1 MALPNPLY
9 VACFPLQEY
18 FVNKD
23 TGFPLANGYVEFFSD
38 PAFTVPKD
46 VYQQSYVAAP
56 TETYTYTSLGSVL
69 QLSLVGTFQDAN
81 GADIIP
87 FLFPYTGTPQAPGTV
102 QLYWIRVWSGN
113 PSVQG
118 SVLQFTRAAWPPN
131 LVQSSSPTDVFES
144 SQNLFTNPEFSI
156 VNFVPDSGQTFFT
169 ITAAGVGSMEIAP
182 GWMLSWSGAGTIK
195 LTQESI
201 VDASL
206 IQTNPSYALK
216 IDVAAGVTN
225 VKLTQRL
232 YQSPRVFD
240 ERYLSV
246 AAFVK
251 SNSGTADTIK
261 INYVS
266 SNAVSYEVLNGVTT
280 TNQEFKLLA
289 GFGGAPVFITQTNNT
304 DSPLTGYVDFT
315 LEVPLARITTFTSF
329 FGVTVQNASSLV
341 TNVQQTNAQQTNGM
355 FWYYKPQLEYKPIP
369 SYTLGWDF
377 AMNPFQAQ
385 GTAGVLYNPTSPG
398 KSAYVADQTLL
409 FQSTVNTTTVSQV
422 DNRAIKL
429 AVATNPSSLALI
441 QYLGPR
447 EAQEL
452 LNNPVCSQIR
462 AKVSTG
468 TLRGQ
473 IHLYYT
479 TVDATLP
486 VMTNYSATST
496 VGGYTLVSAV
506 DNTTGAP
513 TVGGGGNYGTWIEVT
528 RDTLGAANFTLS
540 STMSEYGFA
549 GWNESA
555 VAGISSAKFFAIVVS
570 FAQVPVSS
578 NIEIEHISLQKGY
591 IPTAPAAMSF
601 GETLTGL
608 QQYYEKSYDVAT
620 LPGAVSTSGI
630 VTFVNT
636 YQANPAA
643 GIGSVFKTPKRKA
656 PSSTTGLSTDN
667 FSIYTSNGVSGVI
680 LDGAGTDRP
689 VTAVF
694 TSENSYYFNWNSS
707 VTAIS
712 STMSYQWVADARFGI
727 QN

>member
-195 LTQESI
+195 LTQELI

-266 SNAVSYEVLNGVTT
+266 SNAVSYEVLNGVTS
-280 TNQEFKLLA
+280 TNQQFKLLA
-289 GFGGAPVFITQTNNT
+289 GFGGAPVFITQTGNT

-341 TNVQQTNAQQTNGM
+341 TNVQQTNAQQTNAT
-355 FWYYKPQLEYKPIP
+355 FWYYKDQLAYKPIP

-385 GTAGVLYNPTSPG
+385 GVAGFLYNPTSPG
-398 KSAYVADQTLL
+398 KSVYVADQTLL

-429 AVATNPSSLALI
+429 AVATNASSLALI

-486 VMTNYSATST
+486 VMAANPAT
-496 VGGYTLVSAV
+496 GGYTLVSAV

-513 TVGGGGNYGTWIEVT
+513 TVGGGGNHGTWIEVT

-555 VAGISSAKFFAIVVS
+555 VAGINNAKFFAIVVS
-570 FAQVPVSS
+570 FAQVPVGL
-578 NIEIEHISLQKGY
+578 NIEIEYISLQKGY

-601 GETLTGL
+601 GETLAAL

-667 FSIYTSNGVSGVI
+667 FSIYTSNGASGVI

-689 VTAVF
+689 VTSVF

>member
-69 QLSLVGTFQDAN
+69 QLSGVGTFQDN
-81 GADIIP
+81 NSNDIIP
-87 FLFPYTGTPQAPGTV
+87 FLFPYTGTPESPGTV
-102 QLYWIRVWSGN
+102 QLYWIRVWSGVPN
-113 PSVQG
+113 TQG

-131 LVQSSSPTDVFES
+131 LTQSSSPADVFES

-156 VNFVPDSGQTFFT
+156 VDFVPDSGQTFFT
-169 ITAAGVGSMEIAP
+169 INVSTTGSMQIAP
-182 GWMLSWSGAGTIK
+182 GWSLSWAGTGTIK
-195 LTQESI
+195 LTQDLI
-201 VDASL
+201 VNAAL
-206 IQTNPSYALK
+206 VQTNPSYALK
-216 IDVAAGVTN
+216 IDVSAGVTD

-232 YQSPRVFD
+232 LQSPRIFD
-240 ERYLSV
+240 ARYLSV

-251 SNSGTADTIK
+251 SDSGTADTI
-261 INYVS
+261 IMNYVA
-266 SNAVSYEVLNGVTT
+266 SNGATYQVLSGVTL
-280 TNQEFKLLA
+280 TNNAYELLA
-289 GFGGAPVFITQTNNT
+289 GVGGAPVFITQTNNT

-315 LEVPLARITTFTSF
+315 LVVPSARITTFTSF

-341 TNVQQTNAQQTNGM
+341 TNVQQTNAQQTNAT
-355 FWYYKPQLEYKPIP
+355 FWYYKDQLAYKPIP

-398 KSAYVADQTLL
+398 KSAYAADQTLL

-429 AVATNPSSLALI
+429 AVATNASSLALI

-462 AKVSTG
+462 AKVSTE

-479 TVDATLP
+479 VDATLP
-486 VMTNYSATST
+486 VMAANPAT
-496 VGGYTLVSAV
+496 GGYTLVSAV

-513 TVGGGGNYGTWIEVT
+513 TVGGGGNYGTWVEVT
-528 RDTLGAANFTLS
+528 RDTLGAANFTLTT
-540 STMSEYGFA
+540 TMSNNSFA

-555 VAGISSAKFFAIVVS
+555 VAGINNAKFFAIVVS
-570 FAQVPVSS
+570 FAQVPVST

-591 IPTAPAAMSF
+591 IATAPAAMSF

-608 QQYYEKSYDVAT
+608 QQYYEKSYNWDVVPGTAT
-620 LPGAVSTSGI
+620 TVGQITQAHASNGTEFTTSVNYVSKR
-630 VTFVNT
+630 
-636 YQANPAA
+636 ANPTVTIINPTLGVFSGPVSSMNQFYWEVVAA
-643 GIGSVFKTPKRKA
+643 I
-656 PSSTTGLSTDN
+656 
-667 FSIYTSNGVSGVI
+667 SG
-680 LDGAGTDRP
+680 
-689 VTAVF
+689 
-694 TSENSYYFNWNSS
+694 
-707 VTAIS
+707 TAIQ
-712 STMSYQWVADARFGI
+712 YQYTADARYGI
-727 QN
+727 V

>member
-195 LTQESI
+195 LTQELI

-266 SNAVSYEVLNGVTT
+266 SNAVSYEVLNGVTS
-280 TNQEFKLLA
+280 TNQQFKLLA
-289 GFGGAPVFITQTNNT
+289 GFGGAPVFITQTGNT

-341 TNVQQTNAQQTNGM
+341 TNVQQTNAQQTNAT
-355 FWYYKPQLEYKPIP
+355 FWYYKDQLAYKPIP

-385 GTAGVLYNPTSPG
+385 GVAGFLYNPTSPG
-398 KSAYVADQTLL
+398 KSVYVADQTLL

-429 AVATNPSSLALI
+429 AVATNASSLALI

-462 AKVSTG
+462 AKVSTE

-479 TVDATLP
+479 VDATLP
-486 VMTNYSATST
+486 VMAANPAT
-496 VGGYTLVSAV
+496 GGYTLVSAV

-513 TVGGGGNYGTWIEVT
+513 TVGGGGNYGTWVEVT
-528 RDTLGAANFTLS
+528 RDTLGAANFTLTT
-540 STMSEYGFA
+540 TMSNNSFA

-555 VAGISSAKFFAIVVS
+555 VAGINNAKFFAIVVS

-591 IPTAPAAMSF
+591 IATAPAAMSF

-712 STMSYQWVADARFGI
+712 STMSYQWVADARYGI

>member
-9 VACFPLQEY
+9 IACFPLQEY

-38 PAFTVPKD
+38 PAFTVPKN
-46 VYQQSYVAAP
+46 VYQQSYIAAP

-69 QLSLVGTFQDAN
+69 QLSGVGTFQDN
-81 GADIIP
+81 NSNDIIP
-87 FLFPYTGTPQAPGTV
+87 FLFPYTGTPESPGAV
-102 QLYWIRVWSGN
+102 QLYWIRVWSGVPN
-113 PSVQG
+113 TQG

-280 TNQEFKLLA
+280 TNQQFKLLA
-289 GFGGAPVFITQTNNT
+289 GFGGAPVFITQTGNT

-341 TNVQQTNAQQTNGM
+341 TNVQQTNAQQTNAT
-355 FWYYKPQLEYKPIP
+355 FWYYKDQLAYKPIP

-385 GTAGVLYNPTSPG
+385 GIAGVLYNPASPG
-398 KSAYVADQTLL
+398 KSVYVADQTLL

-429 AVATNPSSLALI
+429 AVATNASSLALI

-486 VMTNYSATST
+486 VMAANPAT
-496 VGGYTLVSAV
+496 GGYTLVSAV

-540 STMSEYGFA
+540 TTMSNNSFA

-555 VAGISSAKFFAIVVS
+555 VAGISNAKFFAIVVS

-591 IPTAPAAMSF
+591 IATAPAAMSF

-707 VTAIS
+707 GTAIS
-712 STMSYQWVADARFGI
+712 STMSYQWVADARYGI

>member
-195 LTQESI
+195 LTQELI

-266 SNAVSYEVLNGVTT
+266 SNAVSYEVLNGVTS
-280 TNQEFKLLA
+280 TNQQFKLLA
-289 GFGGAPVFITQTNNT
+289 GFGGAPVFITQTGNT

-341 TNVQQTNAQQTNGM
+341 TNVQQTNAQQTNAT
-355 FWYYKPQLEYKPIP
+355 FWYYKDQLAYKPIP

-385 GTAGVLYNPTSPG
+385 GVAGFLYNPTSPG
-398 KSAYVADQTLL
+398 KSVYVADQTLL

-429 AVATNPSSLALI
+429 AVATNPSSLALV

-486 VMTNYSATST
+486 VMAANPAT
-496 VGGYTLVSAV
+496 GGYTLVSAI

-513 TVGGGGNYGTWIEVT
+513 TVGGGGNHGTWIEVT

-540 STMSEYGFA
+540 TTMSNNSFA

-591 IPTAPAAMSF
+591 IATAPAAMSF
-601 GETLTGL
+601 GETLAGL
-608 QQYYEKSYDVAT
+608 QQYYEKSYELAT
-620 LPGAVSTSGI
+620 NPGTITLIGSTQFGATSGGG
-630 VTFVNT
+630 N
-636 YQANPAA
+636 AA
-643 GIGSVFKTPKRKA
+643 GATSFYKTTKRIA
-656 PSSTTGLSTDN
+656 PTWNSGTGVYNLAPYSTQGTINNVYNSSLGDN
-667 FSIYTSNGVSGVI
+667 AISAVYSGVSGFSFQY
-680 LDGAGTDRP
+680 AGTGGGG
-689 VTAVF
+689 
-694 TSENSYYFNWNSS
+694 
-707 VTAIS
+707 AIGNG
-712 STMSYQWVADARFGI
+712 MSLQWVADARFGI

>member
-182 GWMLSWSGAGTIK
+182 GWMLSWSGTGTIK
-195 LTQESI
+195 LTQELI

-266 SNAVSYEVLNGVTT
+266 SNAVSYEVLNGVTS
-280 TNQEFKLLA
+280 TNQQFKLLA
-289 GFGGAPVFITQTNNT
+289 GFGGAPVFITQTGNT

-341 TNVQQTNAQQTNGM
+341 TNVQQTNAQQTNAT
-355 FWYYKPQLEYKPIP
+355 FWYYKDQLAYKPIP

-385 GTAGVLYNPTSPG
+385 GVAGFLYNPTSPG
-398 KSAYVADQTLL
+398 KSVYVADQTLL

-429 AVATNPSSLALI
+429 AVATNASSLALI

-462 AKVSTG
+462 AKVSAG
-468 TLRGQ
+468 TLKGQ
-473 IHLYYT
+473 IKLYY

-486 VMTNYSATST
+486 VMAANPAT
-496 VGGYTLVSAV
+496 GGYTLVSAV

-513 TVGGGGNYGTWIEVT
+513 TVGGGGNHGTWIEVT
-528 RDTLGAANFTLS
+528 RDTLGAANFTLTT
-540 STMSEYGFA
+540 TMSNNSFA

-555 VAGISSAKFFAIVVS
+555 VAGINNAKFFAIVVS

-591 IPTAPAAMSF
+591 IATAPAAMSF

-608 QQYYEKSYDVAT
+608 QQYYEKSYNWDVVPGTAT
-620 LPGAVSTSGI
+620 TVGQITQAHASNGTEFTTSVNYVSKR
-630 VTFVNT
+630 
-636 YQANPAA
+636 ANPTVTIINPTLGVFSGPVSSMNQFYWEVVAA
-643 GIGSVFKTPKRKA
+643 I
-656 PSSTTGLSTDN
+656 
-667 FSIYTSNGVSGVI
+667 SG
-680 LDGAGTDRP
+680 
-689 VTAVF
+689 
-694 TSENSYYFNWNSS
+694 
-707 VTAIS
+707 TAIQ
-712 STMSYQWVADARFGI
+712 YQYTADARYGI
-727 QN
+727 V

>member
-69 QLSLVGTFQDAN
+69 QLSSVGTFQDAN

-195 LTQESI
+195 LTQELI

-266 SNAVSYEVLNGVTT
+266 SNAVSYEVLNGVTS
-280 TNQEFKLLA
+280 TNQQFKLLA
-289 GFGGAPVFITQTNNT
+289 GFGGAPVFITQTGNT

-341 TNVQQTNAQQTNGM
+341 TNVQQTNAQQTNAT
-355 FWYYKPQLEYKPIP
+355 FWYYKDQLAYKPIP

-385 GTAGVLYNPTSPG
+385 GVAGFLYNPTSPG
-398 KSAYVADQTLL
+398 KSVYVADQTLL

-422 DNRAIKL
+422 ENRAIKL
-429 AVATNPSSLALI
+429 AVATNASSLALI

-486 VMTNYSATST
+486 VMAANPAT
-496 VGGYTLVSAV
+496 GGYTLVSAV

-540 STMSEYGFA
+540 TTMSNNSFA

-555 VAGISSAKFFAIVVS
+555 VAGISNAKFFAIVVS

-591 IPTAPAAMSF
+591 IATAPAAMSF

-707 VTAIS
+707 GTAIS
-712 STMSYQWVADARFGI
+712 STMSYQWVADARYGI

>member
-9 VACFPLQEY
+9 IACFPLQEY

-46 VYQQSYVAAP
+46 VYQQSYIAAP

-69 QLSLVGTFQDAN
+69 QLSGVGTFQDN
-81 GADIIP
+81 NSNDIIP
-87 FLFPYTGTPQAPGTV
+87 FLFPYTGTPQSPGTV
-102 QLYWIRVWSGN
+102 QLYWIRVWSGVPN
-113 PSVQG
+113 TQG

-131 LVQSSSPTDVFES
+131 LTQSSSPADVFES

-156 VNFVPDSGQTFFT
+156 VDFVPDSGQTFFT
-169 ITAAGVGSMEIAP
+169 INVSTTSSMQIAP
-182 GWMLSWSGAGTIK
+182 GWSLSWAGTGTIK
-195 LTQESI
+195 LTQDLI
-201 VDASL
+201 VNAAL
-206 IQTNPSYALK
+206 VQTNPSYALK
-216 IDVAAGVTN
+216 IDVSAGVSN

-232 YQSPRVFD
+232 LQSPRIFD
-240 ERYLSV
+240 ARYLSI

-251 SNSGTADTIK
+251 SDSGTADTI
-261 INYVS
+261 IMNYVA
-266 SNAVSYEVLNGVTT
+266 SNGATYQVLNGVTL
-280 TNQEFKLLA
+280 TNNAYELLA
-289 GFGGAPVFITQTNNT
+289 GVGGAPVFITQTNNT

-341 TNVQQTNAQQTNGM
+341 TNVQQTNAQQTNAT
-355 FWYYKPQLEYKPIP
+355 FWYYKDQLAYKPIP

-385 GTAGVLYNPTSPG
+385 GIAGFLYNPSSPG
-398 KSAYVADQTLL
+398 KSVYVADQTLL
-409 FQSTVNTTTVSQV
+409 FQSTVNTTTVSQLT
-422 DNRAIKL
+422 NRALNL

-441 QYLGPR
+441 QYLGPN

-468 TLRGQ
+468 ALRGQ

-479 TVDATLP
+479 VDATLP
-486 VMTNYSATST
+486 VMAANPAT
-496 VGGYTLVSAV
+496 GGYTLVSAV

-513 TVGGGGNYGTWIEVT
+513 TVGGGGNFGTWVEVT

-540 STMSEYGFA
+540 TTMSNNSFA

-570 FAQVPVSS
+570 FAQVPVST

-608 QQYYEKSYDVAT
+608 QQYYEKSYELGTSLGTITLIGSTQFGGTSGGANAEGATSFYKTSKRVAPT
-620 LPGAVSTSGI
+620 WNSGTGVYNLAPYSTQGTINNVYNSTTGDKAITGVTSGI
-630 VTFVNT
+630 SGFSFV
-636 YQANPAA
+636 Y
-643 GIGSVFKTPKRKA
+643 
-656 PSSTTGLSTDN
+656 TGTGG
-667 FSIYTSNGVSGVI
+667 GV
-680 LDGAGTDRP
+680 
-689 VTAVF
+689 AVGQG
-694 TSENSYYFNWNSS
+694 
-707 VTAIS
+707 
-712 STMSYQWVADARFGI
+712 MSLQWVADARYGI

>member
-69 QLSLVGTFQDAN
+69 QLSSVGTFQDAN

-195 LTQESI
+195 LTQELI

-266 SNAVSYEVLNGVTT
+266 SNAVSYEVLNGVTS
-280 TNQEFKLLA
+280 TNQQFKLLA
-289 GFGGAPVFITQTNNT
+289 GFGGAPVFITQTGNT

-341 TNVQQTNAQQTNGM
+341 TNVQQTNAQQTNAT
-355 FWYYKPQLEYKPIP
+355 FWYYKDQLAYKPIP

-385 GTAGVLYNPTSPG
+385 GVAGFLYNPTSPG
-398 KSAYVADQTLL
+398 KSVYVADQTLL

-429 AVATNPSSLALI
+429 AVATNASSLALI

-468 TLRGQ
+468 TLKGQ

-486 VMTNYSATST
+486 VMAANPAT
-496 VGGYTLVSAV
+496 GGYTLVSAV

-513 TVGGGGNYGTWIEVT
+513 TVGGGGNHGTWIEVT

-555 VAGISSAKFFAIVVS
+555 VAGINNAKFFAIVVS
-570 FAQVPVSS
+570 FAQVPVGL
-578 NIEIEHISLQKGY
+578 NIEIEYISLQKGY

-601 GETLTGL
+601 GETLAAL

>member
-69 QLSLVGTFQDAN
+69 QLSSVGTFQDAN

-195 LTQESI
+195 LTQELI

-266 SNAVSYEVLNGVTT
+266 SNAVSYEVLNGVTS
-280 TNQEFKLLA
+280 TNQQFKLLA
-289 GFGGAPVFITQTNNT
+289 GFGGAPVFITQTGNT

-341 TNVQQTNAQQTNGM
+341 TNVQQTNAQQTNAT
-355 FWYYKPQLEYKPIP
+355 FWYYKDQLAYKPIP

-385 GTAGVLYNPTSPG
+385 GVAGFLYNPTSPG
-398 KSAYVADQTLL
+398 KSVYVADQTLL

-429 AVATNPSSLALI
+429 AVATNASSLALI

-462 AKVSTG
+462 AKVSTE

-479 TVDATLP
+479 VDATLP
-486 VMTNYSATST
+486 VMAANPAT
-496 VGGYTLVSAV
+496 GGYTLVSAV

-513 TVGGGGNYGTWIEVT
+513 TVGGGGNYGTWVEVT
-528 RDTLGAANFTLS
+528 RDTLGAANFTLTT
-540 STMSEYGFA
+540 TMSNNSFA

-555 VAGISSAKFFAIVVS
+555 VAGINNAKFFAIVVS

-591 IPTAPAAMSF
+591 IATAPAAMSF

-608 QQYYEKSYDVAT
+608 QQYYEKSYNWDVVPGTAT
-620 LPGAVSTSGI
+620 TVGQITQAHASNGTEFTTSVNYVSKR
-630 VTFVNT
+630 
-636 YQANPAA
+636 ANPTVTIINPTLGVFSGPVSSMNQFYWEVVAA
-643 GIGSVFKTPKRKA
+643 I
-656 PSSTTGLSTDN
+656 
-667 FSIYTSNGVSGVI
+667 SG
-680 LDGAGTDRP
+680 
-689 VTAVF
+689 
-694 TSENSYYFNWNSS
+694 
-707 VTAIS
+707 TAIQ
-712 STMSYQWVADARFGI
+712 YQYTADARYGI
-727 QN
+727 V

>member
-69 QLSLVGTFQDAN
+69 QLSSVGTFQDAN

-195 LTQESI
+195 LTQELI
-201 VDASL
+201 VDAAL
-206 IQTNPSYALK
+206 VQTNPSYALK

-266 SNAVSYEVLNGVTT
+266 SNAVSYEVLNGVTS
-280 TNQEFKLLA
+280 TNQQFKLLA
-289 GFGGAPVFITQTNNT
+289 GFGGAPVFITQTGNT

-341 TNVQQTNAQQTNGM
+341 TNVQQTNAQQTNAT
-355 FWYYKPQLEYKPIP
+355 FWYYKDQLAYKPIP

-385 GTAGVLYNPTSPG
+385 GVAGFLYNPTSPG
-398 KSAYVADQTLL
+398 KSVYVADQTLL

-429 AVATNPSSLALI
+429 AVATNASSLALI

-486 VMTNYSATST
+486 VMAANPAT
-496 VGGYTLVSAV
+496 GGYTLVSAV

-528 RDTLGAANFTLS
+528 RDTLGAANFTLTT
-540 STMSEYGFA
+540 TMSNNSFA

-555 VAGISSAKFFAIVVS
+555 VAGINNAKFFAIVVS

-591 IPTAPAAMSF
+591 IATAPAAMSF

-707 VTAIS
+707 GTAIS
-712 STMSYQWVADARFGI
+712 STMSYQWVADARYGI

>member
-9 VACFPLQEY
+9 IACFPLQEY

-23 TGFPLANGYVEFFSD
+23 TGFPLAYGYVEFFSD

-69 QLSLVGTFQDAN
+69 QLSGVGTFQDAN
-81 GADIIP
+81 SVDIIP
-87 FLFPYTGTPQAPGTV
+87 FLFPYTGTPQSPGVV

-131 LVQSSSPTDVFES
+131 LVQGSSPTDVFES
-144 SQNLFTNPEFSI
+144 SQNLFTNPEFAI
-156 VNFVPDSGQTFFT
+156 VDFVPDSGQTFFT
-169 ITAAGVGSMEIAP
+169 ITVSGVSSMQIAP
-182 GWMLSWSGAGTIK
+182 GWSLSWAGTGTIK
-195 LTQESI
+195 LTQVAI
-201 VDASL
+201 VDSAL
-206 IQTNPSYALK
+206 VQTNPSYALT
-216 IDVAAGVTN
+216 IEVSAGVTN
-225 VKLTQRL
+225 VQLTQRL

-240 ERYLSV
+240 ERFLSV
-246 AAFVK
+246 AAFVR
-251 SNSGTADTIK
+251 SDSGTADTIQMF
-261 INYVS
+261 YVA
-266 SNAVSYEVLNGVTT
+266 SNAVSREVLNGVTT
-280 TNQEFKLLA
+280 TNNQFNLLA
-289 GFGGAPVFITQTNNT
+289 GVGSAPVFITQTGNT
-304 DSPLTGYVDFT
+304 DSPLVGYVDFT
-315 LEVPLARITTFTSF
+315 LQVPSSRTTTFTSF

-341 TNVQQTNAQQTNGM
+341 TEVQQTNAQQTNAT
-355 FWYYKPQLEYKPIP
+355 FWYYKDQLAYKPIP

-429 AVATNPSSLALI
+429 AVATNASSLALI

-468 TLRGQ
+468 TLKGQ
-473 IHLYYT
+473 IKLYYT
-479 TVDATLP
+479 TVNTTLP
-486 VMTNYSATST
+486 VMAANPAT
-496 VGGYTLVSAV
+496 GGYTLVSAV

-513 TVGGGGNYGTWIEVT
+513 TVGGGGNFGTWIEVT

-540 STMSEYGFA
+540 TTMSNNSFA

-555 VAGISSAKFFAIVVS
+555 VAGINSAKFFAIVVS

-712 STMSYQWVADARFGI
+712 STMSYQWVADARYGI

>member
-69 QLSLVGTFQDAN
+69 QLSLAGTFQDAN

-195 LTQESI
+195 LTQELI

-251 SNSGTADTIK
+251 SNSNTADTIK

-280 TNQEFKLLA
+280 TNQQFKLMA

-341 TNVQQTNAQQTNGM
+341 TNVQQTNAQQTNAT
-355 FWYYKPQLEYKPIP
+355 FWYYKDQLAYKPIP

-385 GTAGVLYNPTSPG
+385 GIAGVLYNPTSPG

-429 AVATNPSSLALI
+429 AVATNASSLALI

-473 IHLYYT
+473 IHLYY

-540 STMSEYGFA
+540 TTMSNNSFA